1 MKSVGFSLHHLVGL
15 LVLHLFLKTN
25 KRVITNT
32 HTNILNAVEDLM
44 VKGGDNTYIADDSAV
59 LLNLVGYRRVM
70 GQRVASRHE
79 VLVGLL
85 VPGLKD
91 LKKLR

>member
-1 MKSVGFSLHHLVGL
+1 M
-15 LVLHLFLKTN
+15 
-25 KRVITNT
+25 
-32 HTNILNAVEDLM
+32 NAVEGLM

-70 GQRVASRHE
+70 GQRVTSRHE

-91 LKKLR
+91 LKKLW